1 MAVQDLIAAGP
12 LLDCCNALQ
21 ARLKAFFPPAQF
33 THQVVPAKLTPTV
46 WASLTRVTPMIGLGW
61 GGVRPKRDNAHI
73 FAGDALWT
81 VFLVTKNSN
90 SPVARLLGDAMGA
103 GQLGVAQ
110 IAAVALQGF
119 MIAGIGTATVTDVGN
134 VSAENLAEENT
145 AITAINVEV
154 PLSLSI
160 AGDGDLTEFLRM
172 HVQWQFPDAEGP
184 ADMIEVRD

>member
-21 ARLKAFFPPAQF
+21 ARLKAFFPPAHF
-33 THQVVPAKLTPTV
+33 EHQVVPAKLTPAV
-46 WASLTRVTPMIGLGW
+46 WASLTRRTPMIGLGW
-61 GGVRPKRDNAHI
+61 GGVRPKRDNGRL

-90 SPVARLLGDAMGA
+90 SPVARLLGDALGA

-110 IAAVALQGF
+110 VAVVALQGF
-119 MIAGIGTATVTDVGN
+119 TSPGLGTTAVTDVGN

-145 AITAINVEV
+145 AITAINIEV
-154 PLSLSI
+154 PMTLTI
-160 AGDGDLTEFLRM
+160 AGDRGLDNFLRVY
-172 HVQWQFPDAEGP
+172 VQWQFPDAQGP